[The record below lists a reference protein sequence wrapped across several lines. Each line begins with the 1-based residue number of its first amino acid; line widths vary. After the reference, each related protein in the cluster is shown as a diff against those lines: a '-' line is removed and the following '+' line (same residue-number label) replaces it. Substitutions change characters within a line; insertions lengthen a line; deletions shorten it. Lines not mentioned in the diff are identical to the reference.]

1 MLVRKWRQWS
11 TCALTVGTQNGAGTV
26 QNSQGLPK
34 NLNVDSPCEP
44 ATQIL
49 GKYPKH
55 LRRDMSIYL
64 YTNIHSSIMHNSQ
77 DMETIQ
83 HHQQTNG

>member
-1 MLVRKWRQWS
+1 ME
-11 TCALTVGTQNGAGTV
+11 TVGHLCIDSGDTEWCRHCE
-26 QNSQGLPK
+26 NSQGLPK
-34 NLNVDSPCEP
+34 NLNIDSPCEP